1 MDRFEAFVGRVPS
14 PSFVID
20 RGVLRRNAAVL
31 ADVQE
36 RSGAKVLL
44 ALKGFA
50 AFPFFDELRGVLAG
64 CSGSGAWEGQLAREE
79 FGGEVH
85 LSSAAYSDDEFEAC
99 LGLADHL
106 VFNSLGQWERFG
118 ARVLECGREVS
129 CGLRV
134 NPECRQ
140 GKVALYDP
148 CVAGSRLGVRAA
160 EIGAAGGWPEG
171 VEGLHVHTL
180 CEQNSDALERMVEA
194 LEERFGRWL
203 EGLKWVNLGG
213 GHHLVAEGYDIDR
226 LVRVVRRFRERWGV
240 EVVLEPGEG
249 VVLGS
254 GCLVATVED
263 VLENDGAIAMLDVS
277 ATAHMP
283 DVLEMPYRPE
293 VAGAGMPGEKAF
305 TFRLGGSTCLAGDFI
320 GEYSFDAPL
329 EVGDRLVFEE
339 MAHYTL
345 VKTTMFNGVV
355 HPALVSWDPGAGE
368 VVVVRRFGYE
378 DYRGRMG

>member
-1 MDRFEAFVGRVPS
+1 M
-14 PSFVID
+14 
-20 RGVLRRNAAVL
+20 
-31 ADVQE
+31 
-36 RSGAKVLL
+36 
-44 ALKGFA
+44 
-50 AFPFFDELRGVLAG
+50 
-64 CSGSGAWEGQLAREE
+64 
-79 FGGEVH
+79 
-85 LSSAAYSDDEFEAC
+85 
-99 LGLADHL
+99 
-106 VFNSLGQWERFG
+106 
-118 ARVLECGREVS
+118 
-129 CGLRV
+129 
-134 NPECRQ
+134 
-140 GKVALYDP
+140 
-148 CVAGSRLGVRAA
+148 
-160 EIGAAGGWPEG
+160 
-171 VEGLHVHTL
+171 
-180 CEQNSDALERMVEA
+180 
-194 LEERFGRWL
+194 EERFGRWL